1 MFVLLYPT
9 SLHLQLFPAMHPIC
23 DGDCRSKEDYKCNN
37 GSVIEATWGKLFNII
52 LFSFV
57 ILVPR
62 NPIHRG

>member
-9 SLHLQLFPAMHPIC
+9 SLRLQLFPATHPIC
-23 DGDCRSKEDYKCNN
+23 DGVCRSKEDCKCNN
-37 GSVIEATWGKLFNII
+37 GLIEQTWGKLFNII